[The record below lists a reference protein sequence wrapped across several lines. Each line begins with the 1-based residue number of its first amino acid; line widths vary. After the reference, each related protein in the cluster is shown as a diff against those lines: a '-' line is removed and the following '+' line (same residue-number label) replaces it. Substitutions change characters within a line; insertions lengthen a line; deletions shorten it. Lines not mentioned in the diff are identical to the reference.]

1 MKKILIILLAGL
13 LMAGLIACGKGDNED
28 LSSTSSTISIFEED
42 ENLTSSELE
51 QIVSDFKENVSI
63 TITPVESSKE
73 SSSQAGSIPS
83 SSVITSSTEVSSQ
96 SQTSSTGTA
105 TSSTAVSSTQ
115 SSSSSATSSAITSSK
130 PVWIGPF

>member
-63 TITPVESSKE
+63 TITPVESS
-73 SSSQAGSIPS
+73 
-83 SSVITSSTEVSSQ
+83 
-96 SQTSSTGTA
+96 STGTA

-115 SSSSSATSSAITSSK
+115 SSSSSATSSTNASSSATSSAITSSK
-130 PVWIGPF
+130 PVWIGPV